1 MSLPKEPRQLMINLM
16 YLVLTAL
23 LAMNVSSE
31 ILNAFKI
38 VDKSLVL
45 SSKNITEKNKTVLD
59 EYNKLF
65 ENEEI
70 KRNPEKIKKLNDYKP
85 LLEKASQLSLEMT
98 NSLEEYKKLIVERAG
113 GINPGSGL
121 IERPE
126 DLDAATAVMIEHDKK
141 GPEMKSKLEKFIQEI
156 AALVPTDG
164 DKLESIKDK
173 NPAIEKLFPIN
184 FDIIEDETNEAKD

>member
-85 LLEKASQLSLEMT
+85 LLEKASQLGKPLHLCELQKAHAYLLKEIPDLKNAKSSYHEAGKDIPKDTYYAKFNSELEHVNRKIRKM
-98 NSLEEYKKLIVERAG
+98 
-113 GINPGSGL
+113 
-121 IERPE
+121 
-126 DLDAATAVMIEHDKK
+126 
-141 GPEMKSKLEKFIQEI
+141 EMQF
-156 AALVPTDG
+156 
-164 DKLESIKDK
+164 
-173 NPAIEKLFPIN
+173 
-184 FDIIEDETNEAKD
+184 